1 MAIIMVFSNSMNNGR
16 INHHS
21 LLPKKN
27 DQFQIY
33 GIQHKLI
40 AYKFQYQGS
49 YNVFY
54 SYPSSVNSDIPDDS
68 NDNAELLIIHNLL
81 RQMTIKK
88 FELSFKV
95 EYSQRKPESE
105 IILNAYRLICRK
117 NNCYMLPINNNNYEI
132 IDSFHFNKKTQIC
145 NNIRKI
151 LKYQII

>member
-16 INHHS
+16 INRHS

-81 RQMTIKK
+81 LQMTIKV
-88 FELSFKV
+88 FELSFKN
-95 EYSQRKPESE
+95 EYSQRKSEIE
-105 IILNAYRLICRK
+105 IILNENRLIGKK
-117 NNCYMLPINNNNYEI
+117 NKCYILPINYNNN
-132 IDSFHFNKKTQIC
+132 
-145 NNIRKI
+145 
-151 LKYQII
+151 